1 MAQRPIWEGHLRLS
15 LVACPVAL
23 FNATTSTRDISFNL
37 LHKDTH
43 NRIRMIPHDPD
54 LGEVDRKDLVKGYEI
69 EKDKYVVVTD
79 DEIKSVRI
87 PSTRTIEIERFVDES
102 EIDRIYWNAPYYL
115 TPNGAASI
123 DAYTVV
129 REAMAQSGKIALGK
143 VVLHMRERVVALE
156 ARDKGILCT
165 TLRTADE
172 VRDEA
177 DFFSSIPDAK
187 PDKRMIEIAE
197 KIIEQQ
203 EAKFDPEQFQDRYED
218 ALRKLIE
225 AKTKGHRPVEAPP
238 PEKDNVIDLMEALKK
253 SLKGADKSS
262 PPRATHGRTAR
273 STRSHTSRSS
283 SKTRKYAGH
292 RR

>member
-23 FNATTSTRDISFNL
+23 FGATTTTRDISFHM

-54 LGEVDRKDLVKGYEI
+54 LGEVERRDLVKGYEI
-69 EKDKYVVVTD
+69 EKDQYVVVTD
-79 DEIKSVRI
+79 EEIKSVRL
-87 PSTRTIEIERFVDES
+87 PSTRTIDIERFVDAD
-102 EIDRIYWNAPYYL
+102 EIDRIYWNVPYYM
-115 TPNGAASI
+115 TPNSAAGS

-129 REAMAQSGKIALGK
+129 RDAMGHSGKIALGK
-143 VVLHMRERVVALE
+143 VVLHMRERMVALE

-177 DFFSSIPDAK
+177 DFFDSIPDAK
-187 PDKRMIEIAE
+187 PDKKMLEIAE

-203 EAKFDPEQFQDRYED
+203 EAKFDPEKFRDRYED
-218 ALRKLIE
+218 ALRELIHS
-225 AKTKGHRPVEAPP
+225 KSKGHRAVTAPP

-253 SLKGADKSS
+253 SLKGDGKAA
-262 PPRATHGRTAR
+262 PRTAR
-273 STRSHTSRSS
+273 GRAAPATRHQTSRSPAKS
-283 SKTRKYAGH
+283 H
-292 RR
+292 RHAARR